1 MTNSSLK
8 KASPVY
14 LTLFLCFCIAILE
27 GFDIQSIGVA
37 APSIQAEFNLT
48 KGQLGWIFSAATLG
62 MFPGAIIAGR
72 LSDKIGRKK
81 ILIFS
86 VAIFGVM
93 SLLTAFATGF
103 SSLVLI
109 RFLTGIGMGGALPLI
124 IAMSSESVSER
135 WSATAVSIMYAG
147 VPIGAAITALAAG
160 MFTEVGQWKNIFYLG
175 GLTPLLILPLLAL
188 FLKETYTKSQA
199 TEDIKQN
206 NDFKFILFG
215 EGRLAST
222 LQIWLSFLGTLI
234 VLYFILN
241 WLPVLMQNNGL
252 SMKNVSNIQVSY
264 QVGALFGVLSLGW
277 LLSRIKIRTVVIMI
291 YAGILIG
298 LSALAISKSLTG
310 LMFSAALSGFFLTG
324 GQSALYAL
332 AARVYQKSMRGTGVG
347 VAVAMGRIGS
357 FIGPLLAGLIFSYN
371 SSSSFVISSSIPVI
385 IIAAIAA
392 IMLTN
397 NISRKE
403 NLDKSMLGKSETTNT
418 VNKPALIND

>member
-8 KASPVY
+8 KASSVY

-62 MFPGAIIAGR
+62 MFPGAIVAGR

-93 SLLTAFATGF
+93 SLLTAFTTGF
-103 SSLVLI
+103 NSLVLI
-109 RFLTGIGMGGALPLI
+109 RFLTGVGMGGALPLI

-175 GLTPLLILPLLAL
+175 GLAPILILPLLAL
-188 FLKETYTKSQA
+188 FLKETYTKTQA
-199 TEDIKQN
+199 TEEIEN
-206 NDFKFILFG
+206 NDFKFVLFG

-241 WLPVLMQNNGL
+241 WLPVLMQSNGL

-264 QVGALFGVLSLGW
+264 QVGALLGVLSLGW

-291 YAGILIG
+291 YVGILVG

-310 LMFSAALSGFFLTG
+310 LMLSAALSGFFLTG

-332 AARVYQKSMRGTGVG
+332 AAKVYQKSMRGTGVG

-371 SSSSFVISSSIPVI
+371 SSSSFVIGSSIPVI
-385 IIAAIAA
+385 IIAAVAA

-397 NISRKE
+397 NISRRE
-403 NLDKSMLGKSETTNT
+403 NLDKSMLGKNATTNT
-418 VNKPALIND
+418 INKPALVND

>member
-8 KASPVY
+8 KASSVY

-62 MFPGAIIAGR
+62 MFPGAIVAGR

-93 SLLTAFATGF
+93 SLLTAFTTGF
-103 SSLVLI
+103 NSLVLI
-109 RFLTGIGMGGALPLI
+109 RFLTGVGMGGALPLI

-175 GLTPLLILPLLAL
+175 GLAPILILPLLAL
-188 FLKETYTKSQA
+188 FLKETYTKRPA
-199 TEDIKQN
+199 TKEIEN
-206 NDFKFILFG
+206 NDFKFVLFG

-241 WLPVLMQNNGL
+241 WLPVLMQSNGL

-264 QVGALFGVLSLGW
+264 QVGALLGVLSLGW
-277 LLSRIKIRTVVIMI
+277 LLSRIKIRTVVVMI
-291 YAGILIG
+291 YVGILVG

-310 LMFSAALSGFFLTG
+310 LMLSAALSGFFLTG

-332 AARVYQKSMRGTGVG
+332 AAKVYQKSMRGTGVG

-371 SSSSFVISSSIPVI
+371 SSSSFVIGSSIPVI

-397 NISRKE
+397 NISRRE
-403 NLDKSMLGKSETTNT
+403 NLDKSMLGKNATTNT
-418 VNKPALIND
+418 INKPALVND